1 MVEPATQHLM
11 KFAAGQVLQPVG
23 QSAVSSEMPIGNAA
37 QSIDV
42 AHMLLG
48 IGVQHYL
55 VAAAVLFCIGLY
67 GVTTSRNL
75 IKVLMSIELLL
86 NAVNLNFVAFSKY
99 VTPDALNGQI
109 VAIFILTIAAAEAGV
124 GLAIALA
131 IFKHFKTVD
140 IDKIHLMKW

>member
-1 MVEPATQHLM
+1 MNSPEVQLFLE
-11 KFAAGQVLQPVG
+11 
-23 QSAVSSEMPIGNAA
+23 
-37 QSIDV
+37 
-42 AHMLLG
+42 

-55 VAAAVLFCIGLY
+55 IAAAVLFCIGLY

-99 VTPDALNGQI
+99 VTPEALTGQV

-124 GLAIALA
+124 GLAIALN

-140 IDKIHLMKW
+140 IEKIRLMKW